1 MTLAQRAAYL
11 WPHSA
16 AYQAKWLRSVTLL
29 GDKWL
34 LAAPIKKSTP

>member
-1 MTLAQRAAYL
+1 MTLAQRAAQL

>member
-1 MTLAQRAAYL
+1 MTLAQRAAQL

-29 GDKWL
+29 GEKWVY
-34 LAAPIKKSTP
+34 AVPIKKGQ